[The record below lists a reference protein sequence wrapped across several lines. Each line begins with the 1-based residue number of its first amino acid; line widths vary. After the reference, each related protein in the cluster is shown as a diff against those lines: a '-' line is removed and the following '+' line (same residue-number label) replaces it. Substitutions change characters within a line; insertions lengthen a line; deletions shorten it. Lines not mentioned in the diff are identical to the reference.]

1 MASTNKVQAYIVAPV
16 EAMDVPLPFEGYLK
30 PEEEWAD
37 PETPEYYT
45 LNEIDGTDKLG
56 YMVNIRKSIDG
67 KWFIYSDSDF
77 SYRLGHFKK
86 LEDMAAAYGMPLYV
100 LTTEKEVRDE
110 LNGTAGDLQIAQWF
124 DQNAPVG

>member
-30 PEEEWAD
+30 PESEWAD
-37 PETPEYYT
+37 PDTPEYYT

-56 YMVNIRKSIDG
+56 HFVKIRKSTDG
-67 KWFIYSDSDF
+67 KWFIYADSNF
-77 SYRLGHFKK
+77 SYRLGHFKA
-86 LEDMAAAYGMPLYV
+86 LEDMAASYDMPLYV

-110 LNGTAGDLQIAQWF
+110 LNGTAGDLQITQWS
-124 DQNAPVG
+124 DPNAPAE